1 MIYWQNSTCN
11 SCAEEK
17 KKMGGYGE
25 RLCHEK
31 LGFWYVLQ
39 QRANLLTTYHMWAGH
54 RWWGIQV
61 C

>member
-1 MIYWQNSTCN
+1 MIYWQNSTGN

-17 KKMGGYGE
+17 KEMGGFGE

-39 QRANLLTTYHMWAGH
+39 QCANLLTTYHM
-54 RWWGIQV
+54 
-61 C
+61 